1 MFISGSFFDL
11 EERRFVIFGG
21 FVNVVGF
28 FIWLN
33 EFVIKCLI
41 FGLMCFV
48 ICLLLIVL
56 VFLIVEY
63 EFRKY
68 ILMEIIIMLNNIM
81 CEYLVRFISFE
92 VMKFFL
98 RLVM

>member
-1 MFISGSFFDL
+1 MRIDLKIIILFCVIWIFLVYELFISGSFFVL

-33 EFVIKCLI
+33 EFGIKCLI

-63 EFRKY
+63 EFRK
-68 ILMEIIIMLNNIM
+68 
-81 CEYLVRFISFE
+81 
-92 VMKFFL
+92 
-98 RLVM
+98 